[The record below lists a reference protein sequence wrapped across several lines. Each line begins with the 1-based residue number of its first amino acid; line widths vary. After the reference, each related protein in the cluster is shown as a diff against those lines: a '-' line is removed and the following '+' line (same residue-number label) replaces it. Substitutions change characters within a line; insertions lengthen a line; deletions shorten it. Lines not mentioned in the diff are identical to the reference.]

1 MSKVMNC
8 ATAIAGI
15 LLSTSIG
22 ASEKEEYFAKQCY
35 KEISGQWVLADKY
48 QGTKLGPK
56 YSYWPLKK
64 IES

>member
-22 ASEKEEYFAKQCY
+22 ASEKEEYFAKQC
-35 KEISGQWVLADKY
+35 
-48 QGTKLGPK
+48 
-56 YSYWPLKK
+56 
-64 IES
+64 